1 MFSHVPQVPR
11 LLPVGGSSSGLHLS
25 QHSTPKPSW
34 TCVHRQGASPRPDH
48 DTSHSAWTACAAAAA
63 AAVGVMVAKVGPTRS
78 QRLRTPRS
86 KAASVVALAAED
98 AASSNPPEDAKAQAE
113 TAAKKPDGAAMLNT
127 AEAGL
132 KGSEDV
138 AAASDASEDLVPAAA
153 MGAKASVAGRVAL
166 VAQRLVTAEKSL
178 RRWGYVAEVVYTWL
192 GLISL
197 GIASFAAFSH
207 GSMQAYRSPAMAL
220 GPFSVGLSLL
230 CSLVGWFQA
239 RGCRSIGRRCGLAA
253 SSLEPG
259 GPPPPAAQFHTVM
272 PALGDIEGG
281 LRARQRTT

>member
-1 MFSHVPQVPR
+1 
-11 LLPVGGSSSGLHLS
+11 
-25 QHSTPKPSW
+25 
-34 TCVHRQGASPRPDH
+34 
-48 DTSHSAWTACAAAAA
+48 
-63 AAVGVMVAKVGPTRS
+63 
-78 QRLRTPRS
+78 
-86 KAASVVALAAED
+86 
-98 AASSNPPEDAKAQAE
+98 
-113 TAAKKPDGAAMLNT
+113 MLNT

-281 LRARQRTT
+281 LRARQRTAWVGALFAVVGMQSMVGLLVAKVLAASSGVSSPPGVSLDVFTLLAVSNAALSHVVGGGAAALQHAALPPPGAAADDPFRGWGRR